1 MEFIQ
6 TYAKEIFSLFV
17 PLLTWLINNKFKARA
32 KLLLAIPHRFTF
44 VVNEPLRDADGNELS
59 PTQTVHTASHV
70 LTNSGKETATKV
82 ELVFN
87 WRPLCIN
94 IWPLR
99 HYTEYTE
106 PDKRYVM
113 IFDSLAPSEQIGF
126 ELLSVNSELSNLI
139 NARSDQ
145 CVANEIAMYP
155 QPVVSNWKR
164 RIAVTLLFFGFSFA
178 IYISILLLQFLIAKT
193 PMGI

>member
-17 PLLTWLINNKFKARA
+17 PLLTWFINNKFKARA

-44 VVNEPLRDADGNELS
+44 VVNEPLRDADGNEIS
-59 PTQTVHTASHV
+59 PNQTVHTASHV

-87 WRPLCIN
+87 WKPLCIN

-106 PDKRYVM
+106 PDNRYVM
-113 IFDSLAPSEQIGF
+113 IFDSLAPNEQIGF
-126 ELLSVNSELSNLI
+126 ELLSVNSDLPNLI

-155 QPVVSNWKR
+155 QPVVSSWKR
-164 RIAVTLLFFGFSFA
+164 RLAVTLLFFGFSFA
-178 IYISILLLQFLIAKT
+178 IYVSILLLQFLIAKT